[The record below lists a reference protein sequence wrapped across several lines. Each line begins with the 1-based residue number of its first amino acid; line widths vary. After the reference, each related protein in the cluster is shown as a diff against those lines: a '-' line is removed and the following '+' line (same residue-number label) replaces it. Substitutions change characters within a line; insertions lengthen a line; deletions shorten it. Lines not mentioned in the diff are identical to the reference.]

1 MLSTTP
7 LHNIQLWKAVVI
19 DPSTEEGRVRFARLK
34 SKGIIQCEND
44 TLENQVAELA
54 IIRKPSL
61 KDNPMGLANAISAT
75 IGEKNWDTYGRWV
88 VFPWNGNAVRLL
100 PPESFIEVRGF
111 QDNNG
116 IDRAVLGQ
124 VQ

>member
-54 IIRKPSL
+54 IIRNPSL
-61 KDNPMGLANAISAT
+61 KDNPMGLANAISANNWRKKLGYLWEMGSIPMEWKCGKT
-75 IGEKNWDTYGRWV
+75 ITSG
-88 VFPWNGNAVRLL
+88 VFYR
-100 PPESFIEVRGF
+100 S
-111 QDNNG
+111 
-116 IDRAVLGQ
+116 
-124 VQ
+124 